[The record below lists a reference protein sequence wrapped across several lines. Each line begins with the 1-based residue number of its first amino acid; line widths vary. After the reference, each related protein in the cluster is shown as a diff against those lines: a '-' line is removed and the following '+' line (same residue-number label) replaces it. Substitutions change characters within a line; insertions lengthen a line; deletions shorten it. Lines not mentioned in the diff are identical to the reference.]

1 MKAHKHAEKMM
12 QYAQDALQSETPWKL
27 WEFKHTADT
36 RWVACELNPVWQERD
51 EYRRKLL
58 KQVIDWTQKA
68 EEVPA
73 LAISESGAV
82 AFLTLD
88 LDAVG
93 PSLYLS
99 LETGLWVFNHNGTN
113 PWPEGV
119 LVYYKLRD
127 AAIATKI
134 RVADLEQQLAASQLQ
149 NSKGVQWYRGAKT
162 TQKAAHGEL
171 KALERPLSMT
181 PRQLAKEIA
190 QGHNYSIGHHPPA
203 RCRWR
208 GS

>member
-1 MKAHKHAEKMM
+1 MPAHKHAEKMM

-51 EYRRKLL
+51 EYRRKPL
-58 KQVIDWTQKA
+58 KQVIDWELKGD
-68 EEVPA
+68 EVPA

-127 AAIATKI
+127 AHRESGAPVDARRLNWVLTCMSTDIIAS
-134 RVADLEQQLAASQLQ
+134 RAVGLAE
-149 NSKGVQWYRGAKT
+149 GWCY
-162 TQKAAHGEL
+162 E
-171 KALERPLSMT
+171 
-181 PRQLAKEIA
+181 
-190 QGHNYSIGHHPPA
+190 
-203 RCRWR
+203 
-208 GS
+208 

>member
-1 MKAHKHAEKMM
+1 MPAHKHADLMA
-12 QYAQDALQSETPWKL
+12 QYAQDAMVSETPWEF
-27 WEFKHTADT
+27 WEFKYDCYAD
-36 RWVACELNPVWQERD
+36 WAALPANPFWYKGVQ
-51 EYRRKLL
+51 YRRKPV

-99 LETGLWVFNHNGTN
+99 LETGIWVFNHNGTN

-127 AAIATKI
+127 ANMESDAPVDARHLNWVLTYTSNDIIAS
-134 RVADLEQQLAASQLQ
+134 RAVGLADGWCYE
-149 NSKGVQWYRGAKT
+149 
-162 TQKAAHGEL
+162 
-171 KALERPLSMT
+171 
-181 PRQLAKEIA
+181 
-190 QGHNYSIGHHPPA
+190 
-203 RCRWR
+203 
-208 GS
+208 